1 MDLIL
6 HKTRNWQGV
15 FKKKIILILVQQKNY
30 YGLNMENGLVVPEPA
45 GSKIKQVN
53 PEIKLEK
60 IISELKEWQLL
71 NDGS

>member
-1 MDLIL
+1 MV
-6 HKTRNWQGV
+6 T
-15 FKKKIILILVQQKNY
+15 
-30 YGLNMENGLVVPEPA
+30 EPA
-45 GSKIKQVN
+45 GSKIKQEN